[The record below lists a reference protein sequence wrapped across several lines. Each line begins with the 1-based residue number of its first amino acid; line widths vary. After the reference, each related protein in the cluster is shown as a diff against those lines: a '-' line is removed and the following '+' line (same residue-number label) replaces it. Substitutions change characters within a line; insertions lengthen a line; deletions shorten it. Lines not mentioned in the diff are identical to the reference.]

1 MDSFI
6 KDNKFLIVALVL
18 LVYLTSKKYISN
30 SHDTWIM
37 PVEGV
42 ITQEFNV
49 DGIGHEH
56 HGIDIG
62 CETTNIHASQKGT
75 VSFSGW
81 NDIYGNCIMISHEE
95 GIASLYGH
103 NSENLVKVGDKIKQ
117 GSVIAVSGN
126 TGRSFGIHCHMEI
139 RVNNICVNPMDYL
152 TGEVED
158 TIGIKEPDFDAN
170 SYLPQNI

>member
-6 KDNKFLIVALVL
+6 RGNKYFIIILVL
-18 LVYLTSKKYISN
+18 LIYLATKKYTGNSN
-30 SHDTWIM
+30 DIWVM
-37 PVEGV
+37 PVEGI
-42 ITQEFNV
+42 ITQEFKG
-49 DGIGHEH
+49 DKH

-62 CETTNIHASQKGT
+62 CGTTNIHASQKGI

-81 NDIYGNCIMISHEE
+81 SDIYGNHIIISHGEK
-95 GIASLYGH
+95 IISLYGH
-103 NSENLVKVGDKIKQ
+103 NSENLVKVGDNVEQ
-117 GSVIAVSGN
+117 GDVIAISGN

-152 TGEVED
+152 TKDVD
-158 TIGIKEPDFDAN
+158 NHMGISDPEFDVN